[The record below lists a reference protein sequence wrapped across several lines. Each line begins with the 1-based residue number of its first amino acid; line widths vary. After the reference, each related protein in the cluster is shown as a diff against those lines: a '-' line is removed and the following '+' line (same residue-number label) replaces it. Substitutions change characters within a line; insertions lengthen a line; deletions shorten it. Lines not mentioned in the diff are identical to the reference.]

1 MKLQTVEDL
10 FLEGLQYAYD
20 TEQQL
25 TQALPKMAQA
35 SSTPQLREAF
45 EQHLLETKQQVG
57 RAEQIF
63 QIFGKQPE
71 RKPNTVLQAMT
82 QEAENMIKNTDQ
94 NPIRDAALIV
104 AGNQVEHFE
113 MASWG
118 SLRTYAELLGKQEA
132 VSLIQKTLDEEKQ
145 ADAKLTAL
153 GENQVNQQALQQGS
167 KAAASA

>member
-1 MKLQTVEDL
+1 MKLQSVEEL

-63 QIFGKQPE
+63 QLFGKQPQT
-71 RKPNTVLQAMT
+71 KPNKVVQAMN
-82 QEAENMIKNTDQ
+82 QEVEQMIQNTDQ

-118 SLRTYAELLGKQEA
+118 SLRTYAQLLGKQEA
-132 VSLIQKTLDEEKQ
+132 VNLIQKTLDEEKQ

-167 KAAASA
+167 KTAASA

>member
-1 MKLQTVEDL
+1 MKLQSVEDL
-10 FLEGLQYAYD
+10 FLEGLQYSYD
-20 TEQQL
+20 AEQQL

-63 QIFGKQPE
+63 QIFGKQPQG
-71 RKPNTVLQAMT
+71 KPNSVLQAMNK
-82 QEAENMIKNTDQ
+82 EVENMIQNTDQ

-118 SLRTYAELLGKQEA
+118 SLRTYAELLGQQEA
-132 VSLIQKTLDEEKQ
+132 VNLIQKTLDEEKQ

-167 KAAASA
+167 KSASA

>member
-1 MKLQTVEDL
+1 MKLQNVQDL

-63 QIFGKQPE
+63 QLFGRQPQT
-71 RKPNTVLQAMT
+71 KPNRVVQAMS
-82 QEAENMIKNTDQ
+82 QEVEQMIQNTDQ
-94 NPIRDAALIV
+94 NPVRDAALIV

-118 SLRTYAELLGKQEA
+118 SLRTYAQLLGNQEA
-132 VSLIQKTLDEEKQ
+132 VNLIQKTLDEEKQ

-167 KAAASA
+167 SAAASA